1 VTEEKPIELITP
13 WIVTDEPVDKRRDER
28 AYFQFEEYARTFAR
42 IIAARRTRTP
52 LTIGIHGGWGTGK
65 TTLMRAI
72 EEQLCG
78 WRRKG
83 LERPL
88 FLNPGE
94 INIGE
99 GESLYR
105 PCRTVWFN
113 AWKYSRQE
121 ALLVA
126 LIETIL
132 SQMRRDGFIH
142 ELYAELAR
150 PDQPKMKIAEAVIST
165 LSQVFTLGQVEIDLT
180 KFQTESRF
188 KTHMAFLDEF
198 QEVFDR
204 LLRWYVVRDWK
215 DEREVDDQKGVLV
228 IFVDDLD
235 RCLPDKT
242 VQVLETIKL
251 MLGKRGTIFVL
262 GASRSVVQAAVKA
275 HYKLQKFED
284 VDPQD
289 YLDKIVQLRF
299 DLPPVRRGDMEK
311 FISESP
317 EWEWEKDDPLKVNL
331 PLVTEGVPTN
341 PRRVKTFINYLELH
355 WGLLVNSRQ
364 VDPADREQ
372 FVVWMVLTDVAPQ
385 LAKHLREMR
394 TDEERAA
401 CLNQLIGR
409 GDKEKGGLRLLE
421 AEEPLRPLMGNI
433 RLQRVLENLRQR
445 KEGFVFDA
453 DKLGRFI
460 HLSAPPVQAPPEE
473 PEEEAVAEEV
483 APAPGEARRRRLGDE
498 KARLRAE
505 DMLPKDPKA
514 LLAVIDDP
522 EASLAYRIAA
532 GEELARLGDPR
543 FSGDYLLPGFVDIP
557 AGEFWMGSDQI
568 SGDEK
573 PVHRVQVGAF
583 AIAHYPVTNAQYG
596 LFVQAAGRKPPRHW
610 EGGQMPLHLA
620 NHPVVNV
627 TWRDAVAYCRW
638 LSQETGQEYRLPTEA
653 EWERAARGG
662 LPSPSEGEGVGVR
675 VWPWGDEW
683 DPEKC
688 NTSEGGPGTTTPVG
702 IYPAGASPEGVLD
715 MAGNVWEWCSSLYKP
730 YPYDPSDG
738 RENLEAGALR
748 VVRGGSFD
756 NDRDFA
762 RCASRYWRL
771 PDFAWNHY
779 GFRVVVS
786 PISPA
791 SAL

>member
-1 VTEEKPIELITP
+1 MTEEKSIEFITP
-13 WIVTDEPVDKRRDER
+13 WIVTDEPIEERRGER

-52 LTIGIHGGWGTGK
+52 LTIGVHGEWGTGK

-72 EEQLCG
+72 EKQLCG
-78 WRRKG
+78 TQVWTGQRRKG
-83 LERPL
+83 AERPP

-94 INIGE
+94 D
-99 GESLYR
+99 ESLYR

-121 ALLVA
+121 ALFVA
-126 LIETIL
+126 LIEAIL

-150 PDQPKMKIAEAVIST
+150 PDQPRMKVAEAVIST

-204 LLRWYVVRDWK
+204 LLRWYVVRDWG

-228 IFVDDLD
+228 VFVDDLD

-251 MLGKRGTIFVL
+251 MMGKPGTIFVL
-262 GASRSVVQAAVKA
+262 GASRRVVQAAVQA
-275 HYKLQKFED
+275 HYELQEFED
-284 VDPQD
+284 ISSQD

-299 DLPPVRRGDMEK
+299 DLPPVRPERMEE
-311 FISESP
+311 FIREFR
-317 EWEWEKDDPLKVNL
+317 EWEKDDPLMVNL
-331 PLVTEGVPTN
+331 SLVTEGVPTN

-355 WGLLVNSRQ
+355 WGLLVNSGQ
-364 VDPADREQ
+364 VTPADRGQ
-372 FVVWMVLTDVAPQ
+372 FVIWMVLTDVAPD
-385 LAKHLREMR
+385 LVARLREMR
-394 TDEERAA
+394 TDEKRVA

-409 GDKEKGGLRLLE
+409 GDEEKGGLRLLE
-421 AEEPLRPLMGNI
+421 AEEGQRPLAKNL
-433 RLQRVLENLRQR
+433 RLQRVLEGLRQR
-445 KEGFVFDA
+445 GFEFEA
-453 DKLGRFI
+453 DTLGRFI

-473 PEEEAVAEEV
+473 PEEEAVTGEAV
-483 APAPGEARRRRLGDE
+483 PAPGEARRRRLGDE
-498 KARLRAE
+498 KVRLRAE
-505 DMLPKDPKA
+505 GMLPDDPEA
-514 LLAVIDDP
+514 LLAVMADP
-522 EASLAYRIAA
+522 EASLAYRIGA

-543 FSGDYLLPGFVDIP
+543 FSGPYLLPEFVDIP
-557 AGEFWMGSDQI
+557 AGEFWMGGEMDD
-568 SGDEK
+568 DEK
-573 PVHRVQVGAF
+573 PVHRVRVEAF
-583 AIAHYPVTNAQYG
+583 GIARYPVTNAQYAV
-596 LFVQAAGRKPPRHW
+596 FVQATGWEPPRHW
-610 EGGQMPLHLA
+610 EGGQVPPHLA
-620 NHPVVNV
+620 NRPVVNV

-638 LSQETGQEYRLPTEA
+638 LSQKIGQEYRLPTEA

-662 LPSPSEGEGVGVR
+662 LPSPSEGEGAGVR

-715 MAGNVWEWCSSLYKP
+715 MAGNVLEWCSSLYKP

-748 VVRGGSFD
+748 VLHGGAFYSEAGD
-756 NDRDFA
+756 V
-762 RCASRYWRL
+762 RCASRSRL
-771 PDFAWNHY
+771 YPNFRDDHF
-779 GFRVVVS
+779 GFRVVVVS
-786 PISPA
+786 PVH
-791 SAL
+791 L